1 MHCQIYPAF
10 VKSDFFNDLSL
21 LLVVRRM
28 SDKWLVTDKRWV
40 PLNFLSFKIKFNSVN
55 YTMHPTSIQEH
66 LQFAFYNRY
75 FVKIDDNVVIN
86 YKKIAPNPAC
96 IIDSRFTSSNLY
108 LLFYVFLFGFF
119 LSSLPFFFFFSFSL
133 TLPCR
138 SLRSLSLLCSPKF
151 LTQSLSDSL
160 SLTCTRTHTLI
171 RFVYGGGFA
180 DVRLFMAMGLQLWF
194 VYGYR
199 FAAMGLCC
207 TATVQGRRHVQ
218 RRVCNCTP

>member
-1 MHCQIYPAF
+1 MERILFLKIQVIVTTCIYYF
-10 VKSDFFNDLSL
+10 MLFYSVFLS
-21 LLVVRRM
+21 
-28 SDKWLVTDKRWV
+28 
-40 PLNFLSFKIKFNSVN
+40 PLSSLFFLSF
-55 YTMHPTSIQEH
+55 
-66 LQFAFYNRY
+66 
-75 FVKIDDNVVIN
+75 
-86 YKKIAPNPAC
+86 
-96 IIDSRFTSSNLY
+96 
-108 LLFYVFLFGFF
+108 
-119 LSSLPFFFFFSFSL
+119 SLI
-133 TLPCR
+133 LPR
-138 SLRSLSLLCSPKF
+138 RSLSLLCSPKF

-180 DVRLFMAMGLQLWF
+180 DVRLFMAMCLQLWF